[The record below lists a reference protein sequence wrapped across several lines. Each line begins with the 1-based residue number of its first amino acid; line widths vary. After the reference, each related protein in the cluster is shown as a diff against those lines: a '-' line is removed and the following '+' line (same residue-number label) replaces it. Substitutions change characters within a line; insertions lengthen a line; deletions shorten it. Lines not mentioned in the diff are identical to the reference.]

1 VNLKKTGTPMQKF
14 FQQISY
20 LGLRLGSG
28 LLMLLPLKSA
38 YFLAGATGGL
48 AHLLGF
54 RRRIVLANLRA
65 AFGNEMNEKELREL
79 AARSYQ
85 QIAMTFLELVIAPKL
100 RGQIKR
106 MLEPEQVILVQQ
118 LLDRRKGLIAI
129 TGHLGNWELQGAGFV
144 AALQLPITVVARRQS
159 NPAVDRYITER
170 RNELG
175 MEVVDLKASMKPLLQ
190 AMKNHKPV
198 GLVADQRAGRNAVH
212 VDFFGKTAAT
222 HPGPAQLVLK
232 YGAPLVFMAA
242 IRKGPGQF
250 AILFREIPVREND
263 TVESLTRRHVKVLEE
278 FIRQYPEQYFW
289 LHQRWK
295 ITKWKNRKVTAG

>member
-1 VNLKKTGTPMQKF
+1 MQKF

-54 RRRIVLANLRA
+54 RRRIVLENLRT
-65 AFGNEMNEKELREL
+65 AFGAEMDEKELRKI

-85 QIAMTFLELVIAPKL
+85 QIAMTFLELAIAPKL
-100 RGQIKR
+100 RRRIQN
-106 MLEPEQVILVQQ
+106 MLEPEQVILLQQ
-118 LLDRRKGLIAI
+118 LLARGKGLVAI

-144 AALQLPITVVARRQS
+144 AALQLPLTVVARRQS
-159 NPAVDRYITER
+159 NPSVDRYITER

-190 AMKNHKPV
+190 AMKNHDTV

-242 IRKGPGQF
+242 IRKGPGHF

-263 TVESLTRRHVKVLEE
+263 TVESLTRRHVKVLED
-278 FIRQYPEQYFW
+278 FVRQYPEQYFW

-295 ITKWKNRKVTAG
+295 TIKWKKRKLSAG

>member
-1 VNLKKTGTPMQKF
+1 MQKF

-20 LGLRLGSG
+20 LGLRLGCG
-28 LLMLLPLKSA
+28 FLMLLPLKSA
-38 YFLAGATGGL
+38 YFLAGATGRL

-54 RRRIVLANLRA
+54 RRRIVLENLRT
-65 AFGNEMNEKELREL
+65 AFGAEMDEKEIRKI
-79 AARSYQ
+79 AAHSYQ
-85 QIAMTFLELVIAPKL
+85 QIVMTFLELVIAPKL
-100 RGQIKR
+100 RRRIKN
-106 MLEPEQVILVQQ
+106 MLEPEQVILLQQ
-118 LLDRRKGLIAI
+118 LLARGKGLVAI

-144 AALQLPITVVARRQS
+144 AALQVPITVVARRQS
-159 NPAVDRYITER
+159 NPSVDRYITER
-170 RNELG
+170 RNELC

-190 AMKNHKPV
+190 AMKNHDTV

-278 FIRQYPEQYFW
+278 FISQYPEQYFW
-289 LHQRWK
+289 LHRRWK
-295 ITKWKNRKVTAG
+295 VKQRPAPEEAS

>member
-1 VNLKKTGTPMQKF
+1 MQKI

-20 LGLRLGSG
+20 LGLRLGCG
-28 LLMLLPLKSA
+28 FLMLLPLKFS

-48 AHLLGF
+48 AFHLFGF
-54 RRRIVLANLRA
+54 RRRIVLENLRTA
-65 AFGNEMNEKELREL
+65 LGAEMDEKEIRKI

-100 RGQIKR
+100 RGRIKN
-106 MLEPEQVILVQQ
+106 MLEPEQVILLQQ
-118 LLDRRKGLIAI
+118 LLARGKGLVAI

-159 NPAVDRYITER
+159 NPTVDRYITER

-198 GLVADQRAGRNAVH
+198 GLVADQRAVRNAVH
-212 VDFFGKTAAT
+212 VDFFDKTAAT

-242 IRKGPGQF
+242 IRKGPGHF

-263 TVESLTRRHVKVLEE
+263 TVESLTRRHVKVLKE
-278 FIRQYPEQYFW
+278 FIRQNPEQYFW

-295 ITKWKNRKVTAG
+295 TKKRKKRKMSG